1 MWSTL
6 WLFVLGSVSEQCSGA
21 VAEGAVCA
29 ALPESNWKPVG
40 GNSCDAGSGGAPGSV
55 VCFSHK
61 HCHQQNRI
69 RIAPSLL
76 WAAKGDLFS

>member
-6 WLFVLGSVSEQCSGA
+6 WLFVLKSLQVNSAVRA

-29 ALPESNWKPVG
+29 ALPERNWNLVVAAAVIQALGLPQVL
-40 GNSCDAGSGGAPGSV
+40 

-61 HCHQQNRI
+61 HCH
-69 RIAPSLL
+69 
-76 WAAKGDLFS
+76 

>member
-40 GNSCDAGSGGAPGSV
+40 GNSCDAGSGGARV
-55 VCFSHK
+55 
-61 HCHQQNRI
+61 
-69 RIAPSLL
+69 LL
-76 WAAKGDLFS
+76 CVSATSTAISKTESE